1 MGQRFGV
8 SRQTFYNL
16 QAKFLAEG
24 TVGLL
29 AKRPGPKGPRKVT
42 KEVSRFVTARLGS
55 REAVSTPGL
64 LAEIHATFG
73 VVLHRRTLEKLVR
86 DLRSKKTLAADAHTA
101 GPSRLAADRA
111 ATHYER
117 LRGRWMETATT
128 EIGPTGERFVRWGL
142 VGLLDAIPPPGDYV
156 VEIHGTRRGQPSPA
170 LIRCSGTPRRRAE
183 NCSASGPLNAHAP
196 APTPEVTV
204 ELKVG

>member
-1 MGQRFGV
+1 MTITVSWRHESSPKQVCGANILTFIATAAILAAMASRRAQKRKRLQEAGLLHPDPARVRDLLFERWPEFFDVEDHLQVRYEMLRAHLVDRDAIRAIGQRFGV

-16 QAKFLAEG
+16 QAKFLADG

-42 KEVSRFVTARLGS
+42 KEVSRFVTARLDS

-86 DLRSKKTLAADAHTA
+86 DLRSKKNA
-101 GPSRLAADRA
+101 G
-111 ATHYER
+111 
-117 LRGRWMETATT
+117 G
-128 EIGPTGERFVRWGL
+128 
-142 VGLLDAIPPPGDYV
+142 
-156 VEIHGTRRGQPSPA
+156 
-170 LIRCSGTPRRRAE
+170 
-183 NCSASGPLNAHAP
+183 
-196 APTPEVTV
+196 
-204 ELKVG
+204 

>member
-1 MGQRFGV
+1 MESAFNFGGFGVHLQRHTHLVDRDAIRAIGQRFGV

-86 DLRSKKTLAADAHTA
+86 DLRSKKNA
-101 GPSRLAADRA
+101 G
-111 ATHYER
+111 
-117 LRGRWMETATT
+117 G
-128 EIGPTGERFVRWGL
+128 
-142 VGLLDAIPPPGDYV
+142 
-156 VEIHGTRRGQPSPA
+156 
-170 LIRCSGTPRRRAE
+170 
-183 NCSASGPLNAHAP
+183 
-196 APTPEVTV
+196 
-204 ELKVG
+204 